1 MSRPSPP
8 PPVKLIVGLLAAGMP
23 VQTKALRLLEE
34 AFGPIEALSETVDF
48 KASDYYTPEM
58 GSDLIRRWVSLVEPV
73 EVGRLARI
81 KLATIQME
89 DSLALPDGRR
99 RVNLDPG
106 LLSLE
111 NLVLATGKAAAHRV
125 YLGEGIYAEVS
136 LIFQS
141 GRFERLAWTYP
152 DYSGGILPEWLSSIR
167 QSYKEKLREDR

>member
-8 PPVKLIVGLLAAGMP
+8 PPVKLIVGLLAAGTG
-23 VQTKALRLLEE
+23 VLSEALRLMEE
-34 AFGPIEALSETVDF
+34 AFGPIEALSAAVEF

-58 GSDLIRRWVSLVEPV
+58 GPGLIRRWASLVELV
-73 EVGRLARI
+73 EAGRLARI
-81 KLATIQME
+81 KLATNQME
-89 DSLALPDGRR
+89 GSLARPDGRR
-99 RVNLDPG
+99 QVNLDPG

-111 NLVLATGKAAAHRV
+111 SLVLATGKPAAHRI

-152 DYSGGILPEWLSSIR
+152 DYAGGILPEWLSSIR
-167 QSYKEKLREDR
+167 QGYKERLKEGR